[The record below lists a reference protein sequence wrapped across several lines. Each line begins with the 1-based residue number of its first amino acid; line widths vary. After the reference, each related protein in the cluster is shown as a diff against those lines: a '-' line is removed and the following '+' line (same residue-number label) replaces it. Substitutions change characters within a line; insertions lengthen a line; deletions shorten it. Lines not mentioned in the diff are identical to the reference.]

1 MRRWQLRE
9 RNSESRR
16 RQRDDTACS
25 CAVVQRKPLVIELR
39 AYSVYMRLKG
49 ARWGYEV
56 DYQSTWVLGAKKAA
70 EQLRIESENRRKR
83 SKRR

>member
-1 MRRWQLRE
+1 MTRLTGNSRVRRE
-9 RNSESRR
+9 
-16 RQRDDTACS
+16 T

-39 AYSVYMRLKG
+39 AHTVYMRLKG

-56 DYQSTWVLGAKKAA
+56 DYQSIWVLGAKKAA
-70 EQLRIESENRRKR
+70 EQLRIERQNGRKR